1 MLDGENKMR
10 KQEELQRVLNEVRQQ
25 MQYTVLSYPERD
37 PHGFQWGDPGY
48 NGNCTGK
55 IPLGFIDKF
64 GAKSV
69 FEMYAGSGTLSD
81 VCRDY
86 GIKYCGVDL
95 NPNPVRPNIVAMDL
109 CDLSQDFPVNI
120 SDADL
125 IFQHPVYPGINRIK
139 YAGAAWKDST
149 GNLKE
154 RDIQNLPF
162 REGMTKINLAT
173 MRAYSAMQP
182 GAFMVILVGEIRA
195 DGRYYSMYQNLA
207 LPGEFYQSYIKLQH
221 NTWSGRQGGYN
232 KNLRAL
238 TGHEMIAVIRK
249 PSGYE
254 IAYVVPKE
262 YIMDIRDSKTATW
275 RDVVLAVLR
284 KLGNTASL
292 ENIYSEIEGHKKC
305 STNPHWQAKVRQTLQ
320 MYCTSVERGVW
331 KMAA

>member
-1 MLDGENKMR
+1 ME
-10 KQEELQRVLNEVRQQ
+10 KQEELKKVLAEVRRQ

-37 PHGFQWGDPGY
+37 PDGFKWGNPGY

-86 GIKYCGVDL
+86 GVKYCGVDL
-95 NPNPVRPNIVAMDL
+95 NPNPVRDNIVAMDL
-109 CDLSQDFPVNI
+109 CDLSQEFPVDI
-120 SDADL
+120 YDADF

-139 YAGAAWKDST
+139 YAGSAWKDT
-149 GNLKE
+149 IGNLKE

-162 REGMTKINLAT
+162 HEGMAKINFAT

-182 GAFMVILVGEIRA
+182 GAFMAILVGEIRSN
-195 DGRYYSMYQNLA
+195 GKYYSMYQNLA
-207 LPGEFYQSYIKLQH
+207 LPGEFYQSYVKLQH
-221 NTWSGRQGGYN
+221 NTWSDRKGGYTMSP
-232 KNLRAL
+232 RAL

-254 IAYVVPKE
+254 IAYVVPKQ
-262 YIMDIRDSKTATW
+262 YAMDIRDSKTATW
-275 RDVVLAVLR
+275 RDVVISVLR
-284 KLGNTASL
+284 KLGNIASL
-292 ENIYSEIEGHKKC
+292 ESIYSEIAGHNKC
-305 STNPHWQAKVRQTLQ
+305 DNNPHWQAKVRQILQ
-320 MYCTSVERGVW
+320 MYCTPVERGVW

>member
-1 MLDGENKMR
+1 MGKR
-10 KQEELQRVLNEVRQQ
+10 EELQKVLHEVRQQ

-37 PHGFQWGDPGY
+37 PHGFKWGSPSY

-81 VCRDY
+81 VCKDY

-95 NPNPVRPNIVAMDL
+95 NPNPVRNNIVPMDL
-109 CDLSQDFPVNI
+109 CDLSQDFPVDI
-120 SDADL
+120 YDADF

-139 YAGAAWKDST
+139 YAGSAWNDMA
-149 GNLKE
+149 GHFKE

-162 REGMTKINLAT
+162 YEGMAKVNMAT

-182 GAFMVILVGEIRA
+182 GAFMAILVGEIRTN
-195 DGRYYSMYQNLA
+195 GKYYSMFQNLA
-207 LPGEFYQSYIKLQH
+207 LPGEFYQSYIKLQY
-221 NTWSGRQGGYN
+221 NTWSDRKCIYSN
-232 KNLRAL
+232 SSRAL

-254 IAYVVPKE
+254 IAYVIPKE
-262 YIMDIRDSKTATW
+262 YIMDIRDSETATW
-275 RDVVLAVLR
+275 RDVVVSVLR
-284 KLGNTASL
+284 KFGNMASL
-292 ENIYSEIEGHKKC
+292 QSIYSEIEGHKKC
-305 STNPHWQAKVRQTLQ
+305 NRNPHWQAKVRQVLQ
-320 MYCTSVERGVW
+320 MYCMPVERGVW
-331 KMAA
+331 KIAS